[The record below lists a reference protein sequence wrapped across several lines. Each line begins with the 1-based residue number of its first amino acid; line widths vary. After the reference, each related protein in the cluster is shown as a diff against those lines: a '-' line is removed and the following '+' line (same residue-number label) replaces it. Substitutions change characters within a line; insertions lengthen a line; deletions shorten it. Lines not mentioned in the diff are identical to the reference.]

1 MQFDKK
7 NVRSMWEDEL
17 YGKRVYAGDYIKDL
31 MVQVRTEAETTT
43 VRPSHCPTEYPFRTK
58 AEIFRFVY
66 VVDEVEDEVEDGQK
80 EFEFEFD

>member
-7 NVRSMWEDEL
+7 NVRAMWEDEL

-31 MVQVRTEAETTT
+31 MVQVCTEAETTT
-43 VRPSHCPTEYPFRTK
+43 VRPSHSPAEYPFRTK

-66 VVDEVEDEVEDGQK
+66 VVDEVEDGQK